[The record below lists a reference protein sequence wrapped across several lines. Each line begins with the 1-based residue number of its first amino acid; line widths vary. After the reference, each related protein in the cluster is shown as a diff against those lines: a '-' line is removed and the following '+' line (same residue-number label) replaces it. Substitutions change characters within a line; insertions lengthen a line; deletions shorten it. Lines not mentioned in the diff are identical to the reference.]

1 MRLPARAVAVVLLL
15 AGCAGCSA
23 PVLSV
28 RHALPAALPMPA
40 GTEAVRVGRFS
51 VTPAG
56 EQAAAAVLVDAL
68 RERLSAHWTV
78 VGDGPAPAKA
88 AEIAGDIRVV
98 TDDARGTRPIRRYDQ
113 ATGTWVSGEAPT
125 LVRTASVHVTFRV
138 ARPGSGGPA
147 FTAETDRAYRSTDD
161 PRVRGE
167 LGLGRPDSPDRVPP
181 AEGVV
186 RELLAA
192 CAAEFAGMV
201 APQAVTAEIKT
212 RASLNGTANKAL
224 KAIGEGN
231 LEAGMILDALLE
243 QHPDDIN
250 LRFNLAAVLEAAGD
264 LDAALAQYKAV
275 VERSGGK
282 DAEAAA
288 AADRV
293 ARVLARRKA
302 G

>member
-1 MRLPARAVAVVLLL
+1 MVLLL

-125 LVRTASVHVTFRV
+125 LVRTASVRVTFRV
-138 ARPGSGGPA
+138 ARPGSAGPA

-201 APQAVTAEIKT
+201 APQAVTAEIAT
-212 RASLNGTANKAL
+212 RGTLDGQGRAGLA
-224 KAIGEGN
+224 AAEEGN
-231 LEAGMILDALLE
+231 LDEAVAHLSAAVDARPDDNALRFDLAAALEAGG
-243 QHPDDIN
+243 Q
-250 LRFNLAAVLEAAGD
+250 
-264 LDAALAQYKAV
+264 LDAALAHYKAV